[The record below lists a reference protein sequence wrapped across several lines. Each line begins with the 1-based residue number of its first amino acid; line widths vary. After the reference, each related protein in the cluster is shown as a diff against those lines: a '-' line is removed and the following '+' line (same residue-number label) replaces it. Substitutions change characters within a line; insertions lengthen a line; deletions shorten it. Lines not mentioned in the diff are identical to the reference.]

1 MGSGKDESVTLSKL
15 IESVTE
21 SLNRLK
27 EQSFSKK
34 ELESHGIVASF
45 QNLPCTFDVSI
56 SKKTWR
62 EQQSTRIK
70 SSLKHIV
77 TNECLTKDGDNQ
89 DVSGKERCFTYIEVG
104 IEHHTSFSGFAF
116 WNSRI
121 VQMILIAIVAVS
133 AIWGAS
139 WLIRSG
145 AEPEKSEETSWL
157 SVRQFNWPDL
167 TQSVEIEAN
176 SRVEVK

>member
-15 IESVTE
+15 LESVTE

-56 SKKTWR
+56 SKKTGCGQR
-62 EQQSTRIK
+62 STRIK

-77 TNECLTKDGDNQ
+77 TNECHTKEAAICQKSDLTY
-89 DVSGKERCFTYIEVG
+89 VEVA
-104 IEHHTSFSGFAF
+104 IEHHTSSFWFVL

-157 SVRQFNWPDL
+157 SVRQFNWSDL

-176 SRVEVK
+176 SKVGVK